1 MIKLIVLILSIQ
13 FYYSQDKGLSLFEKK
28 DYKQSLEYYL
38 NVLNIREND
47 ISAKFG
53 AGISAFK
60 NQDIETGMKFLQE
73 VSNSKDEILSS
84 RAHFNLAN
92 IGDTRSWFLHPGSTT
107 HRQLTEEQR
116 EGAGASS
123 DAIRLSVGIE
133 DVDDI
138 ISDVEQALKQV

>member
-1 MIKLIVLILSIQ
+1 MFKLIVLILSIQ

-60 NQDIETGMKFLQE
+60 NQDIETGMKFLQQ
-73 VSNSKDEILSS
+73 VSNSEDKIL
-84 RAHFNLAN
+84 
-92 IGDTRSWFLHPGSTT
+92 
-107 HRQLTEEQR
+107 
-116 EGAGASS
+116 
-123 DAIRLSVGIE
+123 
-133 DVDDI
+133 
-138 ISDVEQALKQV
+138 